1 MASRYKALSGM
12 SHGETERFVLANRV
26 RQKGIWDWTVLDGRL
41 EDAASPSAFAPLSA
55 PLAPVEGAEGE
66 AREASVPA
74 LSASSSSSSFASPP
88 PAVAVASAL
97 LAGSAEVPASAA
109 RAAVATPVA
118 AVSAVPAAAAAEATA
133 VVAAAA
139 EVAAS
144 PTPALAF
151 VAAHPGPAAVDAILG
166 GLTQVS
172 PHADAD
178 GDLSMED
185 EDEPWQP
192 LAPPSPPQLGG
203 PLAAQHDAYE
213 EEEEDEEDVDED
225 HPAPPPRRRFEPR
238 LPGSR
243 PQSAGPTKWVPP
255 VVPKRPSAEA
265 EKEQQKCRHLRTTT
279 PSASGSSLVCADC
292 GEALRYDGW
301 RLEYTAYG
309 KIPIKGISA
318 DQASRTSFS
327 QFVDPDDKQWPCIAR
342 WAVSWRLAS
351 RLGQPGVKPERASP
365 QFEI

>member
-1 MASRYKALSGM
+1 MASRLKALSGM
-12 SHGETERFVLANRV
+12 SHGETDRFVLANRV
-26 RQKGIWDWTVLDGRL
+26 RQKGIWDWAVLDGRL
-41 EDAASPSAFAPLSA
+41 EDAASLSASAPLSA

-66 AREASVPA
+66 AREA
-74 LSASSSSSSFASPP
+74 
-88 PAVAVASAL
+88 VAAASAL

-109 RAAVATPVA
+109 RVAVATPVA
-118 AVSAVPAAAAAEATA
+118 AVSAVPAAAAAVATA
-133 VVAAAA
+133 AVVAAA

-144 PTPALAF
+144 PTPALAPA
-151 VAAHPGPAAVDAILG
+151 AAHPGPAAVDAILG
-166 GLTQVS
+166 GLTQVN
-172 PHADAD
+172 PHADAN
-178 GDLSMED
+178 GDLSMVD

-225 HPAPPPRRRFEPR
+225 EDYPPPPPRRRFEPR

-243 PQSAGPTKWVPP
+243 PQSSGPTKWVPP

-265 EKEQQKCRHLRTTT
+265 EKEQEKCRHMRTTT
-279 PSASGSSLVCADC
+279 PSASGSSLVCAEC

-301 RLEYTAYG
+301 RLEYSAYG

-327 QFVDPDDKQWPCIAR
+327 QFVDPDDGSEHIDLPY
-342 WAVSWRLAS
+342 V
-351 RLGQPGVKPERASP
+351 
-365 QFEI
+365 